1 MSRIVDNLIAYRILS
16 MLVTPFEDTKAHK
29 LGIIDAKGNILRK
42 SSELKTD
49 EERENYTYLHRLVFN
64 LKRIINKLPGG
75 ESKLKSIVAA
85 LFLIKECYE
94 KNETTALLEEKYI
107 AILTAMEEK
116 NITLVEEEILVE
128 EFFMLNEDGEGAL
141 PANHT
146 GSATNTDIPVVRNKK
161 GRRYASFVVNDEIF
175 KRFQKGKKKFSKWS
189 DYLNMENE
197 GEKLIYHYAKKNP
210 KGIIVLQNGKEQ
222 KAIRFNRNGGGK
234 WHKLSRN
241 NKKPTEIVETE
252 VV

>member
-16 MLVTPFEDTKAHK
+16 MLVTPFDETKAYK
-29 LGIIDAKGNILRK
+29 LGIIDGKGKVLRK

-49 EERENYTYLHRLVFN
+49 EEREAYTYLHRLVFN
-64 LKRIINKLPGG
+64 LKRILIKLPGG
-75 ESKLKSIVAA
+75 DSKLKNIVAA

-94 KNETTALLEEKYI
+94 KNDTTALLEEKYM
-107 AILTAMEEK
+107 AILQAMEEK

-128 EFFMLNEDGEGAL
+128 EFLMINEEGEGGL
-141 PANHT
+141 PTNHT
-146 GSATNTDIPVVRNKK
+146 GPATNTDIPVARTKK
-161 GRRYASFVVNDEIF
+161 GRKYAAFVVNDDIF

-189 DYLNMENE
+189 DYLNMEND
-197 GEKLIYHYAKKNP
+197 GEKLIYQYAKKNP

-234 WHKLSRN
+234 WHKLTRN
-241 NKKPTEIVETE
+241 RKPSDIIETE

>member
-1 MSRIVDNLIAYRILS
+1 MS
-16 MLVTPFEDTKAHK
+16 T
-29 LGIIDAKGNILRK
+29 
-42 SSELKTD
+42 
-49 EERENYTYLHRLVFN
+49 
-64 LKRIINKLPGG
+64 
-75 ESKLKSIVAA
+75 
-85 LFLIKECYE
+85 
-94 KNETTALLEEKYI
+94 
-107 AILTAMEEK
+107 
-116 NITLVEEEILVE
+116 
-128 EFFMLNEDGEGAL
+128 GAL

-146 GSATNTDIPVVRNKK
+146 GSATNTDIPVARKK
-161 GRRYASFVVNDEIF
+161 NGRKYAAFVVNDEIF

-234 WHKLSRN
+234 WHKLTR
-241 NKKPTEIVETE
+241 KKSTPSIEAE